1 MEEKKFDRNSII
13 GFLLIFMLLLGVM
26 YINKPSQKEI
36 DAKAKIEAE
45 KQKAAAKT
53 SEKEAALTAVDTTA
67 KDSLQLEKLKSS
79 LGSFAY
85 AATLP
90 SAKQEIQTLE
100 NDLVKLTFSNK
111 GGYIVG
117 AEMKNF
123 EAVSKGSGE
132 LVKIIK
138 DNNAK
143 LNIELKTQG
152 NLVLNTKDLYFE
164 PALTKEGENQVLTM
178 RLKAGP
184 EQYLEYRYVLK
195 PKEYMLDFSIRTQ
208 GLSKVLQ
215 TSNPL
220 PLEWTMKTYRSEKS
234 ISYENRYT
242 ELVYEYENG
251 KDDYLGQSSSN
262 TEAKDVTYIAFKQHF
277 FTSILLTDTPF
288 KVAVLKSDN
297 LVKDIEKDTIFT
309 KSFKATVPLAFKGGE
324 VNYNMNWYY
333 GPADYKILNKYDK
346 NLDEVIS
353 LGWGIFGWINRW
365 IFIPV
370 YDFLSLFLSHG
381 IAIIVFTILVRLVMS
396 PVTYKSY
403 LSQAKMKVLR
413 PEIMELNEKFKKDP
427 MKKQQE
433 TMKLY
438 NKAGVNPMAG
448 CLPALMQIPVF
459 YALFQFFPSAIEL
472 RQKSFLWAEDLS
484 SFDAIFSWK
493 QHIPVISGFY
503 GNHISL
509 FPILAAIAIF
519 FYMKMTTGDQTMS
532 APPQEGMPDMS
543 KIMKM
548 MIYLSPLMMM
558 IFFNNNASGL
568 SLYYFVSNT
577 ITIGIMLVIKNYII
591 NDEKIHARIQENK
604 TKEKPKSKFQQKMQ
618 EMMEQAQEQQKQK
631 NKALEDKK
639 KSLDE
644 RKKK

>member
-26 YINKPSQKEI
+26 YINTPSQKEI

-90 SAKQEIQTLE
+90 SAKPEIQTLE

-288 KVAVLKSDN
+288 KVAELKSDN

>member
-26 YINKPSQKEI
+26 YFNKPSQKDI

-45 KQKAAAKT
+45 KQKAATVA
-53 SEKEAALTAVDTTA
+53 EKEAAITAVDTTA

-90 SAKQEIQTLE
+90 SAKPEIQTLE

-123 EAVSKGSGE
+123 EAVSKGSGK

-178 RLKAGP
+178 RLKAGA

-208 GLSKVLQ
+208 GLSNVLQ

-220 PLEWTMKTYRSEKS
+220 PMEWSMKTYRSEKS

-251 KDDYLGQSSSN
+251 KDDYLGQSSSDKQ
-262 TEAKDVTYIAFKQHF
+262 AKEVTYIAFKQHF

-288 KVAVLKSDN
+288 KVAELKSDN
-297 LVKDIEKDTIFT
+297 LVKDTEKDTIFT

-333 GPADYKILNKYDK
+333 GPADYKILNKYEK

-413 PEIMELNEKFKKDP
+413 PEILELNEKFKKDP

-493 QHIPVISGFY
+493 QHIPVISSFY

-519 FYMKMTTGDQTMS
+519 FYMKMTTGDQAMS
-532 APPQEGMPDMS
+532 APPQEGMPDMG

-548 MIYLSPLMMM
+548 MIYISPLMMM

-568 SLYYFVSNT
+568 SLYYFISNT

-631 NKALEDKK
+631 NKTLEDKK
-639 KSLDE
+639 KSLDD